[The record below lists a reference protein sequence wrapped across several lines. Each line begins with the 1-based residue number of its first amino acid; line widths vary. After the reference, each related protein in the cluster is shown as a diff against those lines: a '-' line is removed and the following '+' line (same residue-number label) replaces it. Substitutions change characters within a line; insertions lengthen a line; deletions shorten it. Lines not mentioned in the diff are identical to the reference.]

1 MEKINDKKIDVQGC
15 IEKLV
20 ENYHSFKSKTGIDL
34 ILLALSNPGKKI
46 PLKSY
51 YSKEVLTSESMQN
64 EIVSNLSNYSINQS
78 PDCPIEMSDYQT
90 VKEVRA
96 RANYLIEMIA
106 DFENQKA
113 NGDLSEKAL
122 YRENEARVELQG
134 CQKYLDEVTTIHN
147 KIRYFT
153 HSESKM
159 EKAAKEAV
167 RRAIDELKGR
177 YPNEAAL
184 IESGIT
190 IRGMW
195 MELR

>member
-1 MEKINDKKIDVQGC
+1 
-15 IEKLV
+15 
-20 ENYHSFKSKTGIDL
+20 
-34 ILLALSNPGKKI
+34 
-46 PLKSY
+46 
-51 YSKEVLTSESMQN
+51 
-64 EIVSNLSNYSINQS
+64 
-78 PDCPIEMSDYQT
+78 MSDYQT